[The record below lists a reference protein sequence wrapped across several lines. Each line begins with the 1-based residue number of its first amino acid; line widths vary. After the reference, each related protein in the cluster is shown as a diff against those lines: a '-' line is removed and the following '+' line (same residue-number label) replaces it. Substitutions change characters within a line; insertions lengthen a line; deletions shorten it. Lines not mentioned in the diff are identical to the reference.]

1 MERVILIRYGEIHLK
16 GQNRPF
22 FEKALH
28 KNIKN
33 SLRSFPDV
41 KVIRAQGRYYVE
53 NYEDEASI
61 IDALTRVFGIVSISP
76 AYKLGKDFAVL
87 GAAVEQMTA
96 TYLAQRPG
104 DTIVSFKVES
114 RRADKTYPLNSMDIS
129 KKLGSR
135 LLSAYPDRLKV
146 DVHDPDLRVN
156 VEIREHAYIYH
167 QVIKGAGGMPV
178 GTNGKAALLL
188 SGGIDSPVAG
198 YMIAKRGV
206 SLTAIHYHSF
216 PYTSDRSKQ
225 KVIDLARHLTR
236 YSGPFRLHIVPFTEI
251 QQELYEKCPDSQLTV
266 LMRRFMMK
274 IAEQIAIKEGAKALI
289 TGESIGQV
297 ASQTI
302 EALGVTNDA
311 VSLPVFRPLIGLDK
325 VEIMDIAQEIGSYE
339 TSILPYEDC
348 CTIFTPKHPVTHP
361 KLERIKASEKLVD
374 GDRLI
379 TEAVSNT
386 ELIRL

>member
-1 MERVILIRYGEIHLK
+1 MERIILIRYGEIHLK

-53 NYEDEASI
+53 NYEDETSI

-76 AYKLGKDFAVL
+76 AYKLSKDFDLL

-96 TYLAQRPG
+96 AYLAQRPA

-379 TEAVSNT
+379 AEAVSNT

>member
-96 TYLAQRPG
+96 TYLAQRPA

-216 PYTSDRSKQ
+216 PYTSDRSKHI
-225 KVIDLARHLTR
+225 VIDLAWHLSR
-236 YSGPFRLHIVPFTEI
+236 YSGPFRLHIIPFSEFH
-251 QQELYEKCPDSQLTV
+251 QELYEKCPDSQRTG

-302 EALGVTNDA
+302 EALGVTNAA

-379 TEAVSNT
+379 AEAVSNT

>member
-76 AYKLGKDFAVL
+76 AYKLSKDFAVL

-96 TYLAQRPG
+96 TYLAQRPA

-379 TEAVSNT
+379 AEAVSNT

>member
-53 NYEDEASI
+53 NYEDETSI

-76 AYKLGKDFAVL
+76 AYKLSKDFDLL

-96 TYLAQRPG
+96 AYLAQRPA

-379 TEAVSNT
+379 AEAVSNT

>member
-76 AYKLGKDFAVL
+76 AYKLSKDFDLL

-96 TYLAQRPG
+96 AYLAQRPA

-379 TEAVSNT
+379 AEAVSNT

>member
-96 TYLAQRPG
+96 TYLAQRPA

-251 QQELYEKCPDSQLTV
+251 QQELYEKCPDIQLTV

-361 KLERIKASEKLVD
+361 KLERIKATEKLVD

-379 TEAVSNT
+379 AEAVSNT

>member
-96 TYLAQRPG
+96 TYLAQRPA

-302 EALGVTNDA
+302 EALGVTNAA

-379 TEAVSNT
+379 AEAVSNT

>member
-96 TYLAQRPG
+96 TYLAQRPA

-379 TEAVSNT
+379 AEAVSNT

>member
-1 MERVILIRYGEIHLK
+1 MERIILIRYGEIHLK

-76 AYKLGKDFAVL
+76 AYKLGKDFDLL

-96 TYLAQRPG
+96 AYLAQRPG

-379 TEAVSNT
+379 AEAVSNT